1 MDKRIKAS
9 AYGENNEHDRCNA
22 KCEAAESKPALKNAC
37 VTDFIFCQE
46 KDYRCNDKQML
57 QSNRTVSGQDLSC
70 WPLAALLWK
79 SINVTCDIFCIPWT
93 VTSSVSDDTHWYN
106 WDHLRPWKINGPWQI
121 LLRSTERYHRAAYQW
136 IWKQVPRTKSR
147 VYMFRSR
154 SC

>member
-46 KDYRCNDKQML
+46 KDYRCNDQQVL

-79 SINVTCDIFCIPWT
+79 SHMRYLLHT
-93 VTSSVSDDTHWYN
+93 VDRHVICFWHTHWYN
-106 WDHLRPWKINGPWQI
+106 WDHLGPWKINGYFCEVQNAIIVRRTNGYGSRYQEPN
-121 LLRSTERYHRAAYQW
+121 LESTCLGHGHV
-136 IWKQVPRTKSR
+136 KP
-147 VYMFRSR
+147 
-154 SC
+154 C